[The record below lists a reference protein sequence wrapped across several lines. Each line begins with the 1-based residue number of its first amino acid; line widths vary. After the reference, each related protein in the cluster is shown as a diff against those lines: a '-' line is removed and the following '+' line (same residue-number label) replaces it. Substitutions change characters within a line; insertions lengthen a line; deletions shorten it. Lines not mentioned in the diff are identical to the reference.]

1 MKIQQFMTEADAK
14 EIYIQ
19 FLDENFPVIQI
30 LGMTYRVAYALERT
44 DPTAFRCFFIEW
56 MNAENIC
63 TEFWDF
69 QPRKLDFPDGLTRKI
84 APLSYQ
90 RALEHARDR
99 FHTWQIEIRSP
110 YVRLDDAI
118 YYYIDDREYLALS
131 DDELLEAVMI
141 ATDFPEENNR

>member
-14 EIYIQ
+14 ELYVQ
-19 FLDENFPVIQI
+19 FLDNNFPVTQI
-30 LGMTYRVAYALERT
+30 FGMTYRVAYALERT

-99 FHTWQIEIRSP
+99 FHAWSDQRLA
-110 YVRLDDAI
+110 YVRLDDSI

-141 ATDFPEENNR
+141 VTDFPEENNR